1 MSAPRERPILFS
13 GPMVRALLDGRKTM
27 TRRIV
32 KPQPPE
38 GHAYHGITVCSTAAR
53 DLGSAVWA
61 LGTSPLLRDV
71 HRVRCP
77 YGQPGDR
84 LWVRETFIHEPADYC
99 WEASVSIPCR
109 PASTVYRAD
118 CEGETRGGGWT
129 SPLFMPR
136 NLSRLTLEVT
146 GVRVERLQA
155 ISAADA
161 WAEGIPASP
170 DVNPIHEYAELWDS
184 INSPKPPQ
192 HIRRRKGRGKP
203 TEQWDEAHPPKSN
216 PNSWDANPWVWVV
229 SFRRIAEEWLAADTN
244 DEEFEVTK

>member
-1 MSAPRERPILFS
+1 MSARERGIIFS
-13 GPMVRALLDGRKTM
+13 APMVRALLDGRKTQ
-27 TRRIV
+27 TRRIC
-32 KPQPPE
+32 KPAIDGEFPARSVHPD
-38 GHAYHGITVCSTAAR
+38 GAGTGWIAWWGDPITAAE
-53 DLGSAVWA
+53 SARMYPGA
-61 LGTSPLLRDV
+61 EGF
-71 HRVRCP
+71 RCP

-216 PNSWDANPWVWVV
+216 PNSWDANPWVWAI
-229 SFRRIAEEWLAADTN
+229 SFRRLP
-244 DEEFEVTK
+244 